1 MQEARQQ
8 YEQHQVSSTSI
19 SFDRETC
26 YLHNDHLST
35 KTIKRKIIEMKH
47 KIKKKN
53 PFILKIHLK
62 RISSNN
68 NLSTP
73 FQINV
78 RFKIS
83 MNYLLRNQ
91 IYLTHFSGVF
101 WKINSKQLKE
111 MKQGRRKNTSNNL
124 LPFLKPACQANP

>member
-1 MQEARQQ
+1 
-8 YEQHQVSSTSI
+8 
-19 SFDRETC
+19 
-26 YLHNDHLST
+26 
-35 KTIKRKIIEMKH
+35 MKH
-47 KIKKKN
+47 KIKKKS

-68 NLSTP
+68 NLFTP